1 MPYPYFAMAVAF
13 AVELPPLWD
22 MYDMGP
28 RVFEKVLRQPLACV
42 VNLRALRLKA
52 FAYVLVQASALFFGP
67 FPHFLDDFRW
77 Y

>member
-1 MPYPYFAMAVAF
+1 MPYPYFALAVTF
-13 AVELPPLWD
+13 AVKLPALGD

-42 VNLRALRLKA
+42 VNLSALRLKA
-52 FAYVLVQASALFFGP
+52 FAYVLVKASAVFFGP
-67 FPHFLDDFRW
+67 FPHFLHDCRW